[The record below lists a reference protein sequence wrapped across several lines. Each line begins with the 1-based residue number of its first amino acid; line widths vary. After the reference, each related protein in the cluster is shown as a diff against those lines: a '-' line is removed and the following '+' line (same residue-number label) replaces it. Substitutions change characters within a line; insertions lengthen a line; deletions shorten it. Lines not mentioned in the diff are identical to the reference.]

1 MRKFDITT
9 NSNVETTNGY
19 VKIGSYPLQPQEKS
33 NYNFPANSD
42 NMVLDIY
49 WTSNS
54 GSKAHA
60 QYSVALR
67 NSTQLNIEPLG
78 YWVKNAYVPEYP
90 IAYVRTD
97 DGFDIYVDA
106 GVNLFNYGQ
115 VKCNIEGQTQ
125 ETRFIPESG
134 NYVKDITDLNPTRI
148 GYNVIGVVNSDIE
161 NVNLKNVY
169 VSDAYQGLS
178 STATVALPNYSDGQR
193 WTFKIMNYKGSMYN
207 TSEGSIF
214 GGSVNVLKLGSS
226 TVDATLNNGSL
237 NITGLEYSSWVTVI
251 MQRH

>member
-9 NSNVETTNGY
+9 HENVENLNGY

-33 NYNFPANSD
+33 NYNFPANTD

-54 GSKAHA
+54 KNKAHA

-67 NSTQLNIEPLG
+67 DSTQLNIAPLG
-78 YWVKNAYVPEYP
+78 FWVKNAYVPTYP

-97 DGFDIYVDA
+97 DGFDLYVDA
-106 GVNLFNYGQ
+106 GANIFNYGQ

-148 GYNVIGVVNSDIE
+148 AYNVIGVVNSDIE

-169 VSDAYQGLS
+169 FSESWQAS
-178 STATVALPNYSDGQR
+178 SSSLTVALPNYEDGQR
-193 WTFKIMNYKGSMYN
+193 WTFKIMNYKGSIYK
-207 TSEGSIF
+207 TSEGSVY
-214 GGSVNVLKLGSS
+214 GGSINVLKLGDS
-226 TVDATLNNGSL
+226 TVDATFNNGSL
-237 NITGLEYSSWVTVI
+237 NITGLEWSSWVTVI